1 MPPAAS
7 DRLLTFAEVLAEEH
21 RILAELRA
29 RRNHGRFTKSPADP
43 TQPPIGLAISGGGI
57 RSATFALGVIQVL
70 RAKGLLGWF
79 DYLSTV
85 SGGGYVGSWLL
96 ATFQRDCFEEE
107 AKWSRAI
114 HHLRRFSNYL
124 APRTGALSADTWT
137 IAMVWIRNAMLVQI
151 PLLLALVL
159 VMLAPWLAHV
169 LYDPA
174 QTWLL
179 EPYSRH
185 AAGALGALML
195 LVAAYQSSRRL
206 DSTHGTSLFRIVAKI
221 VASAMLL
228 SVWGWWA
235 VNSAVNIPVTELIG
249 AVLGICVLWIAAAST
264 GDWRKHWNLILWST
278 VISVG
283 TGIGLT
289 SLLIQLLADWSYER
303 FLHSWH
309 ALIWT
314 PGLILILESVVLV
327 MMIGILGRA
336 MPDAKREWWS
346 RLGAW
351 LAIWGINGLAVSCLA
366 VYGPWAIAWI
376 FMNAPGWLQA
386 AGGGTWAASTL
397 AGLIAGRSD
406 KTHGGPTEQNKLLDT
421 VAKAAPH
428 VFMAGLMM
436 LLATALVRLL
446 SGQPFEILAPAML
459 SALNLMRPETLML
472 AATAALAALG
482 IFAWRIDINEFSMNH
497 FYKNRLVRCY
507 LGATNPMRQDT
518 DPDTGFCPSDDF
530 RLSYL
535 FTANYAGPLPIVN
548 TALNL
553 GPSSDLDVQER
564 RAASFFFTP
573 LHAGFTLPEKTRLAL
588 NVTEG
593 SGSERAVGFRPTSS
607 FQNESEGGIHL
618 GTAVAISGA
627 AASPNMGYHTSSA
640 VAFLMTLFN
649 VRLGW
654 WVPHPARASW
664 KQPAPLFSFKYLI
677 RELFGFAGLDSDFV
691 YLSDGGH
698 FENLAVYELLR
709 RRCRFIMVLDGE
721 QDGDFA
727 FGGLGGLIR
736 KARTDFQCEIDL
748 DPEQIARRTPEGFSH
763 SHCAV
768 GKLRYCDTNEE
779 GYLLYLKLSVTGD
792 EDRDILQYRAEHPD
806 FPHQSTGDQ
815 FFNESQFESYRRLGQ
830 HVGEETLRHFH
841 LEGVI
846 DWPTL
851 RLKLA
856 ELHSHFRAS
865 AKGSGDFTRHT
876 AELNRLSS
884 DLQADPEL
892 AFVAHQI
899 FPEWQHL
906 AKPEH
911 PIDWIPEHETA
922 LRKSFFFFQRVIQL
936 MENVY
941 LDLDLESQWEHPDNS
956 GWRNLF
962 NLWCWSGMFRVTW
975 AVTRQTYGKRF
986 QDFCDRTL
994 ALAAAV
1000 RIRVETAHAGTQAF
1014 EGLNFFERRIVTEL
1028 AQLVADGGAFE
1039 IRRITATVRNPRAEH
1054 QVFQYPCGFCVIRD
1068 RTLLFSRVQNHLRG
1082 RGLHTAA
1089 LRQLIEEGIRVNDS
1103 SEIDRRRWRQV
1114 LEDKLGSI

>member
-1 MPPAAS
+1 MPNETPS
-7 DRLLTFAEVLAEEH
+7 KLKTFPEVLADEH
-21 RILAELRA
+21 RVVEELRG
-29 RRNHGRFTKSPADP
+29 RRDHTRFTKSPGDR

-85 SGGGYVGSWLL
+85 SGGGYIGSWLV
-96 ATFQRDCFEEE
+96 AAIQRDTIEDDD
-107 AKWSRAI
+107 KWARAI

-137 IAMVWIRNAMLVQI
+137 IAMVWIRNTMLVQI
-151 PLLLALVL
+151 PLLLAVVLVL
-159 VMLAPWLAHV
+159 LAPWLTHV

-174 QTWLL
+174 QEWLF

-185 AAGALGALML
+185 AAGALGGLMML
-195 LVAAYQSSRRL
+195 ACAYQASVRL
-206 DSTHGTSLFRIVAKI
+206 QSPRGVPLFHIVGKL
-221 VASAMLL
+221 VASALLL

-235 VNSAVNIPVTELIG
+235 VNSATNVPLTELIG
-249 AVLGICVLWIAAAST
+249 GTLTVSLAIVAAASV
-264 GDWRKHWNLILWST
+264 GDWRKHWNLILWA
-278 VISVG
+278 VIISVG
-283 TGIGLT
+283 VGLGLST
-289 SLLIQLLADWSYER
+289 FLVQLLKDWSWKKY
-303 FLHSWH
+303 LHSWH
-309 ALIWT
+309 ALVWT
-314 PGLILILESVVLV
+314 PGLILLIESVVLV

-351 LAIWGINGLAVSCLA
+351 LGIWGVNGLAVSCLA

-376 FMNAPGWLQA
+376 AEHAPGWVQTA
-386 AGGGTWAASTL
+386 SGGAWIATTA
-397 AGLIAGRSD
+397 AGLIAGRSE
-406 KTHGGPTEQNKLLDT
+406 KTHGGPTEKNKLLDGL
-421 VAKAAPH
+421 AKAAPH
-428 VFMAGLMM
+428 VFMVGLLMGI
-436 LLATALVRLL
+436 ATLLVRIL

-459 SALNLMRPETLML
+459 SALNFMSPETLLL
-472 AATAALAALG
+472 AAMATTAALG

-530 RLSYL
+530 RLSCL
-535 FTANYAGPLPIVN
+535 LTANYAGPFPIIN

-573 LHAGFTLPEKTRLAL
+573 RHAGFTLPEKTRRAL
-588 NVTEG
+588 NLTEG
-593 SGSERAVGFRPTSS
+593 EGERAVGFRPTAH
-607 FQNESEGGIHL
+607 FQNEGESGIHL

-627 AASPNMGYHTSSA
+627 AASPNMGYHTSTA

-654 WVPHPARASW
+654 WVPHPARNLW
-664 KQPAPLFSFKYLI
+664 REPAPLFSIQYLV
-677 RELFGFAGLDSDFV
+677 RELFGFAGLESNFV

-709 RRCRFIMVLDGE
+709 RRCRFILVLDGE
-721 QDGDFA
+721 QDSAFS

-748 DPEQIARRTPEGFSH
+748 DPEQIARRNTEGFSEA
-763 SHCAV
+763 HCAV
-768 GKLRYCDTNEE
+768 GKIHYRDPHEE

-792 EDRDILQYRAEHPD
+792 EDRDILQYRAANPD

-830 HVGEETLRHFH
+830 HVAENTFRHFD
-841 LEGVI
+841 LNGVI

-856 ELHSHFRAS
+856 ELHSHFRSS
-865 AKGSGDFTRHT
+865 AAGSGDFTRHT
-876 AELNRLSS
+876 TELNRLSA

-906 AKPEH
+906 AKPAH
-911 PIDWIPEHETA
+911 PVDWIPTEESA

-941 LDLDLESQWEHPDNS
+941 LDLDLETQWEHPDNS

-975 AVTRQTYGKRF
+975 AVMRQTYGKRF
-986 QDFCDRTL
+986 QDFCDR
-994 ALAAAV
+994 ALGLSEAV
-1000 RIRVETAHAGTQAF
+1000 HIRVEKARGGEAEF
-1014 EGLNFFERRIVTEL
+1014 EGLNFFERKIVAEL
-1028 AQLVADGGAFE
+1028 AQIGAGGGAFE

-1054 QVFQYPCGFCVIRD
+1054 QKFEYPCGFCIIRD
-1068 RTLLFSRVQNHLRG
+1068 GTLLFSRVQNHLRG

-1103 SEIDRRRWRQV
+1103 SEIERRKWREQI
-1114 LEDKLGSI
+1114 EARLGAI